1 MPTDNTKQPSEPTF
15 EQITAQA
22 NIDDSLQDI
31 YTLAVSFE
39 NVGNS
44 CVARTLRI
52 AYARLRAGLIT
63 LGVNVNCDEIAKKPL
78 GGVR

>member
-1 MPTDNTKQPSEPTF
+1 MSDTVKQTF

-22 NIDDSLQDI
+22 NIDDSLQEI

-39 NVGNS
+39 NVGNPH
-44 CVARTLRI
+44 VAYKLRV

-63 LGVNVNCDEIAKKPL
+63 LGVNVNCDEIAKKPA
-78 GGVR
+78 GVIR